1 MTGAIEINSFASLSD
16 SAAAAALRGGSPS
29 GTKCSRG
36 HRGTSFRVA
45 EEPDISEAWQCHF

>member
-16 SAAAAALRGGSPS
+16 SAAAALRGGSPS
-29 GTKCSRG
+29 GTKCLRG

>member
-1 MTGAIEINSFASLSD
+1 MTGAIEINSFASLSN
-16 SAAAAALRGGSPS
+16 SAAAALRGGSPS
-29 GTKCSRG
+29 GTKCLRG